1 MPEFVCD
8 SSSLISLSETCNID
22 ALRFLKASG
31 ARFVVPPS
39 VRDEIVTRPLQIR
52 RLAFSAM
59 RLRKLIYDKILE
71 VVELPNLEREC
82 QTILALANKVINV
95 GGRPLTILQEGEV
108 ECLALMKLKGFKNL
122 VVDEKTARLLLE
134 SPQTLFDALQSEF
147 DEEVTIDQ
155 TALGAFKKG
164 LEGASVLRSAE
175 IIAVS
180 ADKGFFKEYGS
191 AARDALSASLY
202 ALQNAGCSISTQE
215 LGDYEA
221 LR

>member
-22 ALRFLKASG
+22 VLRFLKAGG
-31 ARFVVPPS
+31 ARFVIPPS
-39 VRDEIVTRPLQIR
+39 VRDEIVTHPLKVR

-71 VVELPNLEREC
+71 VVELPNLESEC
-82 QTILALANKVINV
+82 QAILALANKVINV

-122 VVDEKTARLLLE
+122 VVDEKTTRLLVE
-134 SPQTLFDALQSEF
+134 SPQTLFNALIDEYS
-147 DEEVTIDQ
+147 EEVSVDETVL
-155 TALGAFKKG
+155 AAFKKG
-164 LEGASVLRSAE
+164 LEGSSVIRSSE
-175 IIAVS
+175 LLAVS

-191 AARDALSASLY
+191 AARDALYASLY
-202 ALQNAGCSISTQE
+202 ALQNAGCSISTAE
-215 LGDYEA
+215 LDEYAA

>member
-22 ALRFLKASG
+22 ALRFLKAGG
-31 ARFVVPPS
+31 ARFVIPPS
-39 VRDEIVTRPLQIR
+39 VRDEIVTHPLQVR

-82 QTILALANKVINV
+82 QNILALANKVINV

-108 ECLALMKLKGFKNL
+108 ECLALMKLKGFKTL
-122 VVDEKTARLLLE
+122 VVDEKTTRLLVE
-134 SPQTLFDALQSEF
+134 SPQTLFDALTGEY
-147 DEEVTIDQ
+147 DEDVSVDE
-155 TALGAFKKG
+155 TALAGFKKG
-164 LEGASVLRSAE
+164 LEGAIVLRSAE
-175 IIAVS
+175 LLAVS

-191 AARDALSASLY
+191 ASRDALSASLY
-202 ALQNAGCSISTQE
+202 ALQNAGCSISTVE
-215 LGDYEA
+215 LGEYEA